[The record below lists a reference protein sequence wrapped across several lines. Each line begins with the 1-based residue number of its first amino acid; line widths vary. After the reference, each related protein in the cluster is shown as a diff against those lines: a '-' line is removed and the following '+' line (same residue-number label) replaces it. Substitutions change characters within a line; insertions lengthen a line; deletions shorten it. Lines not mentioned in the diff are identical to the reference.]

1 MHKAFRSLSPGITIL
16 SISNI
21 DHMKT
26 ETNNRYAFADGL
38 RGLAALWVVFYHL
51 FHGDHVTQ
59 LSLFLGHSL
68 SAIIFEYGNL
78 GVPIFFVL
86 SGFVMAVTTNKKIM
100 GVLQSVKFMLRR
112 FIRLSPPYYFG
123 IIVTL
128 ILLYVKTR
136 FVEPTISLPDM
147 KAIVA
152 HVFYMQGFLGIKQ
165 INVVYWT
172 LCYEIQFYLVF
183 SLVIYLA
190 SRFSQDSL
198 NHFLVLIFFTMPG
211 LLWLGLVSELTP
223 LQTYASHHLVFIN
236 YWYAFSAGAVV
247 GWSITRYNR
256 FYFEKYLMLFYVATI
271 AIGYI
276 KMDAFAVTAGLT
288 ALILHLALY
297 KNKMDS
303 WLNFK
308 PLQTL
313 GLISYSLYLI
323 HNNLLGIVARLIRKT
338 LDTGVVT
345 DLIVAIVCTLTCLIS
360 AFLMYM
366 YIEKPV
372 IKLSQKIKY

>member
-1 MHKAFRSLSPGITIL
+1 MK
-16 SISNI
+16 I
-21 DHMKT
+21 DT
-26 ETNNRYAFADGL
+26 SNRYAFADGL

-51 FHGDHVTQ
+51 FHGDHITQ
-59 LSLFLGHSL
+59 LSKFIGHCL

-100 GVLQSVKFMLRR
+100 GASQSARFMLRR

-128 ILLYVKTR
+128 ILLYVKAR
-136 FVEPTISLPDM
+136 FVDPTTSLPDII
-147 KAIVA
+147 ATIA

-172 LCYEIQFYLVF
+172 LCYEIQFYIVF
-183 SLVIYLA
+183 SLVIYFA
-190 SRFSQDSL
+190 SRFHQETR
-198 NHFLVLIFFTMPG
+198 NNFIVLIFSTMPG
-211 LLWLGLVSELTP
+211 LLWLGLVSEPNP
-223 LQTYASHHLVFIN
+223 LQTYVSQHLIFIN

-247 GWSITRYNR
+247 GWSITRQSS
-256 FYFEKYLMLFYVATI
+256 FAFAKYLMLFYLATI
-271 AIGYI
+271 AIGYF
-276 KMDAFAVTAGLT
+276 KTDAFAITAGLT
-288 ALILHLALY
+288 ALVLHLALY

-303 WLNFK
+303 WLSYK

-338 LDTGVVT
+338 LDVGIFT
-345 DLIVAIVCTLTCLIS
+345 DLIVAIICILTCLIA
-360 AFLMYM
+360 AFLMYI